1 MKEKTFFFYGFIGVA
16 AAGFIATLFINPWVG
31 GIGLFL
37 LFLLVVA
44 IAIYKS
50 EKKLAEPE
58 EEKRAVIEVEK
69 PKQPDL
75 YEFLTKRIVGQD
87 RALSLVVKTLNR
99 LQKRPVVSYLFV
111 GKTGVGKT
119 ETAKALGEYF
129 KRYYGWQFLRFDM
142 GNFTDPH
149 SVSTLVGSPKG
160 YIGSQEGGALTRP
173 LMQNPH
179 AVLLFDEIEKA
190 HPSIFRIF
198 LSLIDEGEIQEVSTG
213 IRVPFRGIVIFT
225 SNLYNQTIG
234 KLANKIDDDVLREL
248 LIRDLF
254 TGKYSEIL
262 KYVPEQI
269 LGNDIRNSQITQ
281 SFPPEFIGRID
292 KIVPFGDLTR
302 EDLYYIVVKALE
314 REGYTD
320 WREWVFN
327 VAAFVDKYHPLVER
341 YGIRYLIR
349 KAVEDAANIK
359 AGTF

>member
-1 MKEKTFFFYGFIGVA
+1 MDKSYFEQLKQLVGRSNRVRANFLKVEDKAKVLVLPITPQTVVPRFQHWIGKRSVVCLKTFNKECPICLEKGEQ
-16 AAGFIATLFINPWVG
+16 PQKQ
-31 GIGLFL
+31 L
-37 LFLLVVA
+37 LFSVLPL
-44 IAIYKS
+44 KG
-50 EKKLAEPE
+50 E
-58 EEKRAVIEVEK
+58 EIDFQIHIM
-69 PKQPDL
+69 PTP
-75 YEFLTKRIVGQD
+75 
-87 RALSLVVKTLNR
+87 
-99 LQKRPVVSYLFV
+99 
-111 GKTGVGKT
+111 
-119 ETAKALGEYF
+119 
-129 KRYYGWQFLRFDM
+129 
-142 GNFTDPH
+142 
-149 SVSTLVGSPKG
+149 
-160 YIGSQEGGALTRP
+160 
-173 LMQNPH
+173 
-179 AVLLFDEIEKA
+179 
-190 HPSIFRIF
+190 PSF

-234 KLANKIDDDVLREL
+234 ELANKIEDDVLREL

-269 LGNDIRNSQITQ
+269 LGNDIRNFQITQ

-349 KAVEDAANIK
+349 KAIEDAANIK

>member
-1 MKEKTFFFYGFIGVA
+1 MNEKTFFLYGLMGVTALGLVVTLFVKPWIGV
-16 AAGFIATLFINPWVG
+16 
-31 GIGLFL
+31 IGLAL
-37 LFLLVVA
+37 LFLLIVA
-44 IAIYKS
+44 IGVFKS
-50 EKKLAEPE
+50 EKNLAEPE
-58 EEKRAVIEVEK
+58 REKRAVMEAEK

-75 YEFLTKRIVGQD
+75 YEFLTRRIVGQD

-119 ETAKALGEYF
+119 ETAKTLGEYF

-142 GNFTDPH
+142 GNFTDQH

-173 LMQNPH
+173 LMQNPN

-234 KLANKIDDDVLREL
+234 ELANRIEDDVLREI

-254 TGKYSEIL
+254 TGKYSEVL

-292 KIVPFGDLTR
+292 KIVPFGDLTK

-314 REGYTD
+314 KEGYTD
-320 WREWVFN
+320 WRNWVFN
-327 VAAFVDKYHPLVER
+327 VATFVDKYHPLVER

-349 KAVEDAANIK
+349 KAIEEADNIK
-359 AGTF
+359 AGTL